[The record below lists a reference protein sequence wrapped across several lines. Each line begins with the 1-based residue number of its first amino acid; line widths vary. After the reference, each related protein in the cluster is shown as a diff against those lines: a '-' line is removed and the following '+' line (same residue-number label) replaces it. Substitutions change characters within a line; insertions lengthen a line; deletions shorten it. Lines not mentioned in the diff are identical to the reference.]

1 MAMVGPFITFNNG
14 VKFPQFGL
22 GTWQSTKEEC
32 QTAIRAALDAG
43 YRHFDSAF
51 AYGNEADIGEVINE
65 YIKAGKIERED
76 VFITT
81 KLWSTFHDKVEEG
94 FKKSLDNLNLGYID
108 LFLCHN
114 PMAFEDTGS
123 SGLFPTKADGSPAI
137 KNIPIETSWADMEKL
152 VATGKCKSIGVS
164 NYGPKQI
171 ERLVQK
177 AKIKPVT
184 NQVECHAYFPQD
196 ELYTVCKKH
205 KITLTS
211 YATLASPGRPAYIV
225 DDKHPILLQDPVIKK
240 LAEKYK
246 KSAGQI
252 LLRQMVQRGILVIPK
267 SVNPKRI
274 KENSEIFDFEL
285 SPADVKQIESLN
297 KSLQLFKVER

>member
-1 MAMVGPFITFNNG
+1 
-14 VKFPQFGL
+14 
-22 GTWQSTKEEC
+22 
-32 QTAIRAALDAG
+32 
-43 YRHFDSAF
+43 
-51 AYGNEADIGEVINE
+51 IGEVINE
-65 YIKAGKIERED
+65 YIKAGKIKREH

-114 PMAFEDTGS
+114 PMAFEVSDTGS
-123 SGLFPTKADGSPAI
+123 GGLFPTKADGSLAF

-152 VATGKCKSIGVS
+152 VANDKCKSIGVS

-184 NQVECHAYFPQD
+184 NQVECHIYYPQN
-196 ELYTVCKKH
+196 ELYDVCEKQDIK
-205 KITLTS
+205 LTS
-211 YATLASPGRPAYIV
+211 YATLGSPGRPASFV
-225 DDKHPILLQDPVIKK
+225 DDKLPILLQDPVIKK

-246 KSAGQI
+246 KSPGQI

-285 SPADVKQIESLN
+285 IPADVKQIENLN
-297 KSLQLFKVER
+297 KNLKLLKIER